1 MKKASNIVGF
11 IAALLLFATVVMKS
25 NHLPGA
31 GIAMALSGFAISA
44 YLPFFILYNPNG
56 EIDKRKRR
64 AKILGAIAAAL
75 INLAITFKFQHWP
88 GANVMLVLGLL
99 SFALIFIPMLLKLK
113 LKEENTE
120 RQTLMNTFGAT
131 GLTLFSLGL
140 LFKIMHWPGAS
151 VMLGLSVFFLFFGYF
166 LLYLLD
172 KNIDSDVKT
181 AYLRK
186 AFFSI
191 IIGSIVAT
199 FILLDLNRPI
209 NREAQPQAMLNST
222 AK

>member
-99 SFALIFIPMLLKLK
+99 SFALIFIPMLLKQK

-120 RQTLMNTFGAT
+120 RQTLMNTLGAT

-209 NREAQPQAMLNST
+209 NREQQPQAMLDNST
-222 AK
+222 K